1 MSPETLIG
9 MEMGKSV
16 LQRLRGQGTMGAV
29 YMASQAG
36 RQVAVKVFLPA
47 SALEQA
53 EYEEFA
59 KRLEDSI
66 AQAAS
71 LDHPHILPVLDH
83 GRQAGLVYLV
93 MPYIESESLEMLLN
107 RSGALPLIQAQL
119 YLTQMAAALD
129 YAHARGM
136 LHRDVKPANILLAP
150 DGNALLSDFGLAG
163 LTTEKN
169 FARARRALPGMLNT
183 IAPEYVLGK
192 AIDPRADLYSLG
204 AVLYQMVTGVPL
216 FQEGSLADVAM
227 KHVKVSPPSPCS
239 LRPDLP
245 RAAGEVILRALAKQP
260 DERYA
265 YARDLASA
273 FQLALEAVSPQSSR
287 PTNALDMLA
296 DLASGN
302 TASRPAAPRTGGLFD
317 PKWQS
322 NASLPAVGAF
332 PTPGTQ
338 SAAAQPALSL
348 LSESIAPTGTASQ
361 ANFGTPTEQQD
372 TAPQPFA
379 PLSAD
384 TTSSGFFVPPTPSG
398 NGTRRSGLL
407 SFAQNPLQAVPTE
420 QPLAQ
425 DQNQPGPFANQALQL
440 ADSAGGSTD
449 EFSFAPP
456 QPVPAPAGMFGTF
469 AGLPDNAEHTNAG
482 KLTDPVKIV
491 QMPVAG
497 QPGRFM
503 TGFLPPASTEQKEQ
517 TKPRRTKRWLKVAVL
532 LMLVLIV
539 GAASSVFLLTRS
551 QNGQTPTTKKP
562 TTHPMSASDQATA
575 TANANVILADALSQ
589 NIHNWPVG
597 SQGWYTCAFVD
608 GAYHITNNDSK
619 RSAAALLPGRVIN
632 APFAYSLTMEQI
644 KGDET
649 VLNNLFGVI
658 LDASVQ
664 DVQGKQIDKFYA
676 FEVLNKAGGQYQF
689 WKYDNSKDGSPWKS
703 LWTKN
708 FGKEFSQGSGPSHI
722 NTVKIIATGTMFTF
736 IVNGTQVGTFKDSS
750 FSSGTVGML
759 VNLNGAE
766 IAFSHLLVTHV

>member
-1 MSPETLIG
+1 
-9 MEMGKSV
+9 MGKNV

-47 SALEQA
+47 SSLEQA
-53 EYEEFA
+53 EYEEFVQ
-59 KRLEDSI
+59 RLEDTI

-83 GRQAGLVYLV
+83 GRQASLVYLV
-93 MPYIESESLEMLLN
+93 MPYLEGESLELLLS
-107 RSGALPLIQAQL
+107 RAGALPLSQAQL
-119 YLTQMAAALD
+119 YLTQIAAALD
-129 YAHARGM
+129 HAHARGM

-192 AIDPRADLYSLG
+192 PVDSRADLYSLG
-204 AVLYQMVTGVPL
+204 AVLYQMVTGVPV
-216 FQEGSLADVAM
+216 FPEGSLTEVAV
-227 KHVKVSPPSPCS
+227 KHVKASPPSPCS
-239 LRPDLP
+239 LRQDLP

-273 FQLALEAVSPQSSR
+273 FQLALEAASPQPSR
-287 PTNALDMLA
+287 STNALDMLA

-332 PTPGTQ
+332 PTPGPSGTTSQ
-338 SAAAQPALSL
+338 TLSTLSEPLASPSTAAQATLG
-348 LSESIAPTGTASQ
+348 I
-361 ANFGTPTEQQD
+361 PTEQQE

-379 PLSAD
+379 PLSANMAAD
-384 TTSSGFFVPPTPSG
+384 AFFVPPTPSG
-398 NGTRRSGLL
+398 NDTRRSGFL
-407 SFAQNPLQAVPTE
+407 SFAQNSLQAASPE
-420 QPLAQ
+420 QSPAL
-425 DQNQPGPFANQALQL
+425 DQNQPGLFAYQPLPL
-440 ADSAGGSTD
+440 ADSAASSTD
-449 EFSFAPP
+449 GLSFAPP
-456 QPVPAPAGMFGTF
+456 QSTRAPAGPFGTF
-469 AGLPDNAEHTNAG
+469 ASQFDNAENTSTGNSMDAA
-482 KLTDPVKIV
+482 TTV
-491 QMPVAG
+491 QGPIAG

-503 TGFLPPASTEQKEQ
+503 TGWLPPASPEQQET

-532 LMLVLIV
+532 LLLVLVI
-539 GAASSVFLLTRS
+539 GTTSSVFLLIHNQS
-551 QNGQTPTTKKP
+551 GQTPTARKQP
-562 TTHPMSASDQATA
+562 TPTMSASERATA
-575 TANANVILADALSQ
+575 TANANVILADDLSQ

-608 GAYHITNNDSK
+608 GTYHITNNDSK
-619 RSAAALLPGRVIN
+619 RSAAALLAGRVVT

-644 KGDET
+644 KGDQT
-649 VLNNLFGVI
+649 ALNNLFGVI

-664 DVQGKQIDKFYA
+664 NIQGKQIDKFYA

-703 LWTKN
+703 LWSKN
-708 FGKEFSQGSGPSHI
+708 FGKEFSQGSGPSHV

-736 IVNGTQVGTFKDSS
+736 IVNGTQVGTVKDSS
-750 FSSGTVGML
+750 FSGGAVGML

-766 IAFSHLLVTHV
+766 IAFSHLLVTRV